1 MTWASKINNRESYLT
16 ELRSHLASLPETER
30 ADIVRDQDE
39 FFREALMS
47 GRTEAD
53 VIGSLGDPKALAKT
67 LIAESR
73 LTASETATAT
83 TSSHGTPL
91 KPAPLS
97 TQIGATARAFI
108 AILTLAPFN
117 LIFVLGPFIAL
128 MACLFA
134 AWVSGGALLIAGLAS
149 IVMVGTELTGLGASP
164 WAQVSS
170 VFLGL
175 GITMCSIAFL
185 GLMILTTSWI
195 AQLSVRYM
203 RWNLDMIVERK

>member
-1 MTWASKINNRESYLT
+1 VTWVSRINNRESYLS
-16 ELRSHLASLPETER
+16 ELRTHLANLPETER
-30 ADIVRDQDE
+30 TDIIRDQDE
-39 FFREALMS
+39 FFREAVLS

-53 VIGSLGDPKALAKT
+53 VIGSLGDPKVLAKT

-73 LTASETATAT
+73 LTASENATAT
-83 TSSHGTPL
+83 TSVDGVRVN
-91 KPAPLS
+91 PASLS
-97 TQIGATARAFI
+97 TQISATARAFI

-134 AWVSGGALLIAGLAS
+134 AWVTGGAMLIAGLGA
-149 IVMVGTELTGLGASP
+149 IVMVATELKGIGAST
-164 WAQVSS
+164 WAQISS

-175 GITMCSIAFL
+175 GITICSIAFL
-185 GLMILTTSWI
+185 GLMTLATSWI